1 MRFIVCKFLM
11 VLIIFNDIKSGKWSG
26 NGILSVNVLYA
37 ILSSLI
43 KILSM
48 QVPELPVLSDG
59 LVILQNS

>member
-1 MRFIVCKFLM
+1 MF
-11 VLIIFNDIKSGKWSG
+11 

-37 ILSSLI
+37 ILSSFI

-59 LVILQNS
+59 MVILQKPGQ

>member
-1 MRFIVCKFLM
+1 M